1 MSYQDYQ
8 QYPEQQPS
16 NGLGTAALV
25 LGIIGVV
32 LSLIPGIGIIAW
44 PVVIVGIIL
53 GIIGIRKVSQGRAT
67 NKKAAITGT
76 ILSGVGLVICI
87 IWAILTISVFQ
98 SPEFQNEFQ
107 EQMSQEMQQ
116 PN

>member
-8 QYPEQQPS
+8 QYPEQRPS

-25 LGIIGVV
+25 LGIVGVL

-53 GIIGIRKVSQGRAT
+53 GILGIRKVSQGRAT
-67 NKKAAITGT
+67 NKKSAIVGT
-76 ILSGVGLVICI
+76 VLSGVGLVICVL
-87 IWAILTISVFQ
+87 WVVFTLSVFQ
-98 SPEFQNEFQ
+98 SPEFQNEF
-107 EQMSQEMQQ
+107 EQEMSRQMES
-116 PN
+116 N

>member
-8 QYPEQQPS
+8 QQPEQQPS

-32 LSLIPGIGIIAW
+32 LSLIPVFGVIAW

-67 NKKAAITGT
+67 NKKVAITGT
-76 ILSGVGLVICI
+76 VLSGVGLAICI
-87 IWAILTISVFQ
+87 IWAILAFSVFQ

-107 EQMSQEMQQ
+107 EQMSREMEQQ
-116 PN
+116 N